1 VLLRGS
7 FVSCY
12 LAAQLDCFLEH
23 YLEQHAGVDNS
34 SRRKKRRRF
43 PGVVPLRCPFTRVL
57 PLSSCFFHMIKA
69 RKKKHCFDGK
79 KIIFFSPAFA
89 LFLSVQSEQTP
100 PIILDYFD
108 FKEYPNSWP
117 ENGKSHKW
125 NFLSPRKFLVS
136 VNPWID
142 FMMNLMF
149 VLKKNIL
156 FLIYLVIPRTFKI
169 KERQF
174 PSTVDWHFLERWLG
188 G

>member
-69 RKKKHCFDGK
+69 R
-79 KIIFFSPAFA
+79 
-89 LFLSVQSEQTP
+89 
-100 PIILDYFD
+100 
-108 FKEYPNSWP
+108 
-117 ENGKSHKW
+117 
-125 NFLSPRKFLVS
+125 RR
-136 VNPWID
+136 
-142 FMMNLMF
+142 
-149 VLKKNIL
+149 KNIALTEKKLSSFLQLSRCSFPSNQSKHLPL
-156 FLIYLVIPRTFKI
+156 FLIILTSKSIPIPDQKTENLINEIFSLPGNFSYR
-169 KERQF
+169 
-174 PSTVDWHFLERWLG
+174 
-188 G
+188 